1 MLLTEDLKQ
10 LYARALI
17 SIARAEGTIDAEEGE
32 RLAERVAARSDFALE
47 DLLLARSLP
56 AEELAAAVRGAPFRG
71 AAVRA
76 DEMAHAL
83 VEDALYVALGKGH
96 VTAEEGERMW
106 RYASA
111 LGLSPDVFRALT
123 ARWLP

>member
-1 MLLTEDLKQ
+1 MFRRLIALAAGATCLLSGAAQAQERDLKFV
-10 LYARALI
+10 LDFI
-17 SIARAEGTIDAEEGE
+17 SLGRH
-32 RLAERVAARSDFALE
+32 
-47 DLLLARSLP
+47 
-56 AEELAAAVRGAPFRG
+56 APW
-71 AAVRA
+71 
-76 DEMAHAL
+76 
-83 VEDALYVALGKGH
+83 YVALGKGH